1 MLLRT
6 IAGVSAGVAVVVTV
20 CQGLPVWTALGLFVL
35 LFLGLAALALLF
47 LWAICRAVD
56 LEKPQEKDSKF
67 YRSVMYVYIEALMN
81 LVLVRLHTRGLE
93 KTPKEGRF
101 LLVCNHLF
109 LADPGILLHCFRKSQ
124 LAFITKYENYDMPFI
139 GKFMHKIMC
148 QPIDRENDRK
158 ALKTILKCIQLIR
171 EDQVSIGVFPEGY
184 TSKDGMVHPFR
195 AGVFKIAQKAN
206 VPIVV
211 CTIQGTRE
219 IFSNLKRLKKTD
231 VQLHL
236 VEVIPAEQLQGK
248 STVEISQRVYE
259 SMIGDLG
266 ENFRYQEPT
275 GEEST

>member
-219 IFSNLKRLKKTD
+219 IFSNLKKLKKTD

-266 ENFRYQEPT
+266 ENFRHQEPT